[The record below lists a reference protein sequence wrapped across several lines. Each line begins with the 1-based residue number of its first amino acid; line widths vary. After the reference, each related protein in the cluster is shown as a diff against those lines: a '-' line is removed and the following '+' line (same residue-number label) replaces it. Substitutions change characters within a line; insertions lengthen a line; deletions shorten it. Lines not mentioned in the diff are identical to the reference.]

1 MVTMIIVII
10 IIKNKVALLWM
21 LTGSVKLKPKIR
33 KASLGMLVLIIMMKM
48 RVLLWLFT

>member
-33 KASLGMLVLIIMMKM
+33 KDSFGVAAVLTMTKMK
-48 RVLLWLFT
+48 VLLLLFT